1 MISGENA
8 GERAQFLVQSATQGA
23 AGGQSVDDYD
33 RLERA
38 AFWFGCLLAAALLLN
53 GSAFML
59 VKCCEGEVPGILYMP
74 RMLLLVM
81 LLSLTGFSFASA
93 VLFSAGGGIV
103 ATVVG
108 IIVVVFYPA
117 LFLLASF
124 IGIAAAI
131 YRKRKAVYLLSS
143 RSSTSVDDGEV
154 NKWDKSVI
162 AKWMGMSLNR
172 GKWRPTDPSK
182 KNEFVFRWGPL
193 FEDCR
198 GMYSVS
204 GHSQVCFS
212 SHLTSIVISI

>member
-1 MISGENA
+1 MQALVVISGENA
-8 GERAQFLVQSATQGA
+8 GERAQFLVQSATQGE
-23 AGGQSVDDYD
+23 AGGHSPNDYD

-38 AFWFGCLLAAALLLN
+38 AFWFACLLAAVLLLN
-53 GSAFML
+53 GSAFMF
-59 VKCCEGEVPGILYMP
+59 VKCCEGEVPGVLYMP
-74 RMLLLVM
+74 RMLLMVM

-103 ATVVG
+103 AIIVG
-108 IIVVVFYPA
+108 IVVVVFYPA

-124 IGIAAAI
+124 IGIAAAL

-143 RSSTSVDDGEV
+143 RSAGNTDDGEV
-154 NKWDKSVI
+154 TKWDKSVI
-162 AKWMGMSLNR
+162 STWMGMSLNR

-198 GMYSVS
+198 GMSFVTFTLVS
-204 GHSQVCFS
+204 CF
-212 SHLTSIVISI
+212 LISINQ